1 MKILVVDA
9 QGGGI
14 GRAVIASLREK
25 YPGIDLTAVGTN
37 AAATAA
43 MLRAGADRAATGENA
58 VAVCARRA
66 DVIIGPLGIVIA
78 DALLGEITPRM
89 AAAIGESDAVRILIP
104 VNQCNN
110 IVVGVPDT
118 GLSGLVGA
126 VVAQVGAL
134 LAKKAESC

>member
-78 DALLGEITPRM
+78 DALLGEITTRR
-89 AAAIGESDAVRILIP
+89 AAALGQSDEVRILIP
-104 VNQCNN
+104 VNQRHHL
-110 IVVGVPDT
+110 VVSVPDT